1 MAIDKIRIKKYQ
13 QPKIEQWSQALDIPV
28 TKFIEDAINFY
39 TRYLDGKQP
48 VTTVEPMT
56 AIEPV
61 SQVSQVGL
69 SEQKPLIETT
79 VIDVE
84 EPEDFDGGIEL

>member
-1 MAIDKIRIKKYQ
+1 MTVDKVRIKKYQ
-13 QPKIEQWSQALDIPV
+13 QSKVEQWSQALDIPV

-48 VTTVEPMT
+48 VTTL
-56 AIEPV
+56 EPV
-61 SQVSQVGL
+61 NQVSQ
-69 SEQKPLIETT
+69 SEQKSQQVVT
-79 VIDVE
+79 VVDVE

>member
-13 QPKIEQWSQALDIPV
+13 QSKVEQWSQALDIPV

-48 VTTVEPMT
+48 VTTVESVNQIDQT
-56 AIEPV
+56 
-61 SQVSQVGL
+61 
-69 SEQKPLIETT
+69 EQKHPVETT

>member
-48 VTTVEPMT
+48 VTTVEPVT
-56 AIEPV
+56 TIEPV
-61 SQVSQVGL
+61 SQVSL

-79 VIDVE
+79 VIDVD
-84 EPEDFDGGIEL
+84 EPDDFDGGIEL

>member
-13 QPKIEQWSQALDIPV
+13 QSKVEQWSQALDIPV

-39 TRYLDGKQP
+39 TRYLDGKQL
-48 VTTVEPMT
+48 VTTVEPVT

-61 SQVSQVGL
+61 NQI
-69 SEQKPLIETT
+69 EQKQPEEVTL
-79 VIDVE
+79 IDVD
-84 EPEDFDGGIEL
+84 EPDDFDGGIEL